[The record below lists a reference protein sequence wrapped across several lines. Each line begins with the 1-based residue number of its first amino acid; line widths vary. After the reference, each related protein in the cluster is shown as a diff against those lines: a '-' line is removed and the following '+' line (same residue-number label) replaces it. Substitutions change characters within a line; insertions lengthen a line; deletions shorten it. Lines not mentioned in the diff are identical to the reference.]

1 MKPVAT
7 IALMLIMLG
16 CGPDRAVLM
25 ETKFDAPLRQKMAA
39 LADRDEGED
48 LLVLGKCAA
57 PIDGLMR
64 QSLVDAG
71 ADVRSMKGDIF
82 TARVSSDDVYRVAAL
97 EFVTQLQLSQTSK
110 PLSN

>member
-7 IALMLIMLG
+7 IALMLVLLG
-16 CGPDRAVLM
+16 CGPDKVLLM
-25 ETKFDAPLRQKMAA
+25 DTKFDAPLRQKMTA
-39 LADRDEGED
+39 LADKEEGED
-48 LLVLGKCAA
+48 LLVLGKCTA

-82 TARVSSDDVYRVAAL
+82 TAKVSSDDVYRVAAL
-97 EFVTQLQLSQTSK
+97 EFVAQLQLSQTSK